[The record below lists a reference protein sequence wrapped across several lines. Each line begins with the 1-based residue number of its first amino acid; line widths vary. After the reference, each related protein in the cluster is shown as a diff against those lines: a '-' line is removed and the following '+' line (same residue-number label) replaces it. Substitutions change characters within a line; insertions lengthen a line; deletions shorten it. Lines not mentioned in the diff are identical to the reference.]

1 MIKCPINDENFGKY
15 SLENIENIWKY
26 FECSKDNLI
35 ISKNNY
41 TNNNYTNWWILE
53 DSVLNNISSKL
64 SFFRKKVSSRR
75 LLKTNR
81 FFMNNFI
88 NVLSVNS

>member
-26 FECSKDNLI
+26 FEFSKDNLI
-35 ISKNNY
+35 ISK
-41 TNNNYTNWWILE
+41 NNYTNWWILE

>member
-1 MIKCPINDENFGKY
+1 MPINDENFGKY

-35 ISKNNY
+35 ISK
-41 TNNNYTNWWILE
+41 NNYTNWWILE